1 MVLDFIVL
9 GVIAVIGIVVVAGLV
24 FAINVLVW
32 KVNHLE
38 SEAESLKKDV
48 VFARAQVDSLRLKL
62 SEARNIQRKT
72 AIGN

>member
-32 KVNHLE
+32 RVNHLE
-38 SEAESLKKDV
+38 SETESLKKDV

-62 SEARNIQRKT
+62 SEARSDQRKT

>member
-32 KVNHLE
+32 RVNHLE
-38 SEAESLKKDV
+38 SETESLKKDV

>member
-48 VFARAQVDSLRLKL
+48 VYARAQVDSLRLKL